1 MYHPCGWYMV
11 LTIGASE
18 IYRARCTFYSQ
29 HAFLARELLL
39 LALVLF
45 HLEPLCPR
53 ICIGPLCVL
62 PGLLLRSALCI
73 LRPLLLPLH
82 LISLLHYRTFL

>member
-1 MYHPCGWYMV
+1 MLPLPKLVVSFCPPC
-11 LTIGASE
+11 
-18 IYRARCTFYSQ
+18 RTFLLCPAPEF
-29 HAFLARELLL
+29 AFLARELLL

-82 LISLLHYRTFL
+82 LISLLHYRNVL